1 MSKADRDSSYWVVL
15 MQVGLYK
22 RNQGKLVR
30 QLTAG
35 AALTAVALTAWTMSI
50 HLLSDSPPWLEYGLP
65 AFVAIAG
72 AWAVYRL
79 VNYPPFADFLIDV
92 EGEMSKVSW
101 ASVDEL
107 KRATVVVLTTMITL
121 SLVLFLYDLVWLR
134 ALKFIGILQ
143 F

>member
-1 MSKADRDSSYWVVL
+1 MSKADRQSSYWTEL
-15 MQVGLYK
+15 TQVGLYK

-35 AALTAVALTAWTMSI
+35 AVVAAVLLTAWTASI
-50 HLLSDSPPWLEYGLP
+50 HLFADSPPAVQYGVP
-65 AFVAIAG
+65 ALLAAVG
-72 AWAVYRL
+72 SWAAYRL

-92 EGEMSKVSW
+92 EGEMAKVSW
-101 ASVDEL
+101 PSADEI
-107 KRATVVVLTTMITL
+107 KRATAVVLTTMITL

-134 ALKFIGILQ
+134 VLKLIGILQ